1 MRNPSSVL
9 FVLLILSA
17 ACKKEPD
24 LRESMLLTLSVRDPF
39 DNDLLDTSYVGHL
52 SWELIKWND
61 PEGNP
66 VEFSIARKYG
76 AFLLENT
83 SKLRDQIDYH
93 FYFPNIPVQKVRF
106 EFADHK
112 MTDRQ
117 TNRAMIVRSIDRVW
131 WNGEPLKAEQGYF
144 KVKIHP

>member
-17 ACKKEPD
+17 ACKKEPEI
-24 LRESMLLTLSVRDPF
+24 RESMLLTLSVRDRY
-39 DNDLLDTSYVGHL
+39 DNDLLDTGYVGHFPW
-52 SWELIKWND
+52 SLINWND

-66 VEFSIARKYG
+66 LEFRITRKYG

-83 SKLRDQIDYH
+83 SKLRDVVEYEFI
-93 FYFPNIPVQKVRF
+93 FPDTPVQKVRF
-106 EFADHK
+106 EFADYR

-117 TNRAMIVRSIDRVW
+117 TNRELIIRSIAQVW
-131 WNGEPLKAEQGYF
+131 WNGEPLKAEHGYF
-144 KVKIHP
+144 KVTINP